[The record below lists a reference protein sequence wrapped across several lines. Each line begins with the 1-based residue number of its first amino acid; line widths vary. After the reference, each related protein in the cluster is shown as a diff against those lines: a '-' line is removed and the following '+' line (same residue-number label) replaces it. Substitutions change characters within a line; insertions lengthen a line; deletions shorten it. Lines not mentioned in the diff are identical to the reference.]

1 MLKYVLRYG
10 VLNVVIVI
18 TFITVLLSAVMTMLI
33 FLSFGELLTR
43 AGIFS
48 SIIIPLIIA
57 PIVTLYLAS
66 AVLESHILKEKMY
79 DLATI
84 DQLTGVKNRRAFME
98 AAISYYKIAVRNNH
112 IFSVVLLDLDHF
124 KKINDTFGHLVGD
137 EVLRSIGNVFCKSVR
152 TSDIAGRYGGEEFMF
167 ILPEVGRESVKTF
180 TDKLHEEISDTCVDH
195 NGSKVNV
202 TVSIGVAIYDTS
214 NDAASFE
221 NLLDQSDKMLYKAKR
236 KGRNCTV
243 IN

>member
-1 MLKYVLRYG
+1 
-10 VLNVVIVI
+10 
-18 TFITVLLSAVMTMLI
+18 
-33 FLSFGELLTR
+33 
-43 AGIFS
+43 
-48 SIIIPLIIA
+48 
-57 PIVTLYLAS
+57 
-66 AVLESHILKEKMY
+66 
-79 DLATI
+79 
-84 DQLTGVKNRRAFME
+84 
-98 AAISYYKIAVRNNH
+98 
-112 IFSVVLLDLDHF
+112 
-124 KKINDTFGHLVGD
+124 
-137 EVLRSIGNVFCKSVR
+137 
-152 TSDIAGRYGGEEFMF
+152 MF

-180 TDKLHEEISDTCVDH
+180 TDKLHEEISDTFVDH